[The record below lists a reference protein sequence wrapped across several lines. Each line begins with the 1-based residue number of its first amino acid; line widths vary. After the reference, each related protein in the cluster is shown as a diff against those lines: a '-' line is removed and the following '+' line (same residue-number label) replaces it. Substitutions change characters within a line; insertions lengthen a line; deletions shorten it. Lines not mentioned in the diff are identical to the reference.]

1 MVRATFAGF
10 STALS
15 AIQANQKRLDIT
27 GQNLANM
34 NTVGYTRQTLKTSS
48 VNYTHPVSHYANGSE
63 VVVGFGVHMDAVTQ
77 IRDPYLDIQYR
88 NQIQKSGYTDA
99 MQQSLDRLADIFD
112 ESEIMGI
119 RYAFDDIQAALTS
132 IHDLGKVNDP
142 IYEAEL
148 RSRMK
153 SLTNLLNDASRQ
165 IDEAEKNEYAR
176 LDGTNV
182 NELGAV
188 QNVNDILMQ
197 IGNLN
202 RQIKTNQIAGQ
213 PSLELMDERN
223 VLLDELA
230 SYIPIEVSYYKD
242 AAHQGFEYDGKG
254 NALFRKEWPDDLK
267 VEMLYKDETGAT
279 QRLTLVDGTE
289 GVGKDNYS
297 QLKIEA
303 KMVDPDDP
311 TKTKDYDGTQP
322 IIPDSVKI
330 TFTEAK
336 SVTDRNAAANPGT
349 RAKTVEISSANLA
362 GSGAGGTKT
371 YFEEDSGSIQ
381 ASLDM
386 LWQDGKTAGL
396 NKVKGYEYYRDQLD
410 NLAKAFA
417 GVMNKINIDGAN
429 YDATSGKNKKQ
440 FLLVDRNASDMTS
453 SDAWKNIT
461 AANIGIN
468 TEWINGN
475 VKLSTTSKP
484 DGNANDTVLNMLE
497 AMTAT
502 YPYKNIKLGA
512 INNTD
517 GIENLDYD
525 LKNNSFSDFMNY
537 TSTVLANET
546 AQNTRALKTNVT
558 VLNGIQESRDSISG
572 VSLDEEASNMMMYM
586 SAYGAA
592 SRLMT
597 TLDEA
602 LSILINN
609 TGVVGR

>member
-1 MVRATFAGF
+1 MIRATFAGF

-34 NTVGYTRQTLKTSS
+34 NTVGYTRQALQTSS
-48 VNYTHPVSHYANGSE
+48 VNYTHPVSHYSNGSE

-88 NQIQKSGYTDA
+88 NQIKKSGYTDS
-99 MQQSLDRLADIFD
+99 MQQSLDRLSDIFD
-112 ESEIMGI
+112 ESEVMGI

-153 SLTNLLNDASRQ
+153 ALTNLLNDASRQ
-165 IDEAEKNEYAR
+165 IDEAEKSEYSK
-176 LDGTNV
+176 LDGSNV
-182 NELGAV
+182 NELGAI

-230 SYIPIEVSYYKD
+230 SYIPIEISYYKD

-267 VEMLYKDETGAT
+267 VEMLYKDDTGAT
-279 QRLTLVDGTE
+279 QRLTLIDGTE
-289 GVGKDNYS
+289 GVKDENYS
-297 QLKIEA
+297 QLVIEA
-303 KMVDPDDP
+303 KDIAGNPYPSSENLDPS
-311 TKTKDYDGTQP
+311 
-322 IIPDSVKI
+322 SVKI

-336 SVTDRNAAANPGT
+336 SAADRAGT
-349 RAKTVEISSANLA
+349 APTTVEISSGNLE
-362 GSGAGGTKT
+362 GKT
-371 YFEEDSGSIQ
+371 AYFAEDSGSIQ

-386 LWQDGKTAGL
+386 LWQDGKTPGL
-396 NKVKGYEYYRDQLD
+396 NAVKGYDYYRDQLD
-410 NLAKAFA
+410 TLARGFA
-417 GVMNKINIDGAN
+417 EVMNKINIDGAN
-429 YDATSGKNKKQ
+429 DPATKDKQ
-440 FLLVDRNASDMTS
+440 FLLVDRTAADMTDPAAS
-453 SDAWKNIT
+453 QNIT

-475 VKLSTTSKP
+475 VKLSTTAKEN
-484 DGNANDTVLNMLE
+484 GNSNDTVVNMLE
-497 AMTAT
+497 AMSAT
-502 YPYKNIKLGA
+502 YPYTNILGA
-512 INNTD
+512 D
-517 GIENLDYD
+517 GKPIQFDCD

-537 TSTVLANET
+537 TSTILANDSSRN
-546 AQNTRALKTNVT
+546 ASALKTNIT
-558 VLNGIQESRDSISG
+558 VLNGIQASRDSISG

>member
-1 MVRATFAGF
+1 MIRATFAGF

-15 AIQANQKRLDIT
+15 ALQANQKRLDIT

-34 NTVGYTRQTLKTSS
+34 NTVGYTRQALQTSS

-88 NQIQKSGYTDA
+88 NQIKKSGYTDA
-99 MQQSLDRLADIFD
+99 MQKALDRLADVFD
-112 ESEIMGI
+112 ESEVMGI

-165 IDEAEKNEYAR
+165 IDEAEKSEYSK

-267 VEMLYKDETGAT
+267 VEMLYKDANGAT

-289 GVGKDNYS
+289 GVKNENYG

-303 KMVDPDDP
+303 TDINGNA
-311 TKTKDYDGTQP
+311 YDGTNP
-322 IIPDSVKI
+322 IDPNSVKI
-330 TFTEAK
+330 TFTEAE
-336 SVTDRNAAANPGT
+336 SVSKNSPAGT
-349 RAKTVEISSANLA
+349 PVETVVIDSDGLKNKTS
-362 GSGAGGTKT
+362 
-371 YFEEDSGSIQ
+371 YFAEDSGSIQ

-386 LWQDGKTAGL
+386 LWQDGKTTGL
-396 NKVKGYEYYRDQLD
+396 DQVKGYEYYRDQLD
-410 NLAKAFA
+410 ALAAGFA
-417 GVMNKINIDGAN
+417 EVMNKINIDGAN
-429 YDATSGKNKKQ
+429 DPNTKDQQ
-440 FLLVDRNASDMTS
+440 FLLVDRTAADMTDPAAS
-453 SDAWKNIT
+453 QGIT

-468 TEWINGN
+468 TEWVNGN
-475 VKLSTTSKP
+475 VKLSTTNKEF
-484 DGNANDTVLNMLE
+484 GNSNDTVANMLE

-502 YPYKNIKLGA
+502 YPYDNILGA
-512 INNTD
+512 D
-517 GIENLDYD
+517 GNPIKFDCD

-537 TSTVLANET
+537 TSTILANDS
-546 AQNTRALKTNVT
+546 AHNSQALKTNVT
-558 VLNGIQESRDSISG
+558 VLNGIQASRDSISG

>member
-34 NTVGYTRQTLKTSS
+34 NTVGYTRQTLQTSS

-297 QLKIEA
+297 QLEIEA

-322 IIPDSVKI
+322 LIPDSVKI

-349 RAKTVEISSANLA
+349 TAKTVEISSANLA
-362 GSGAGGTKT
+362 GTNANGTKA

-386 LWQDGKTAGL
+386 LWQDGETSGL
-396 NKVKGYEYYRDQLD
+396 NTVKGYEYYRNQLD
-410 NLAKAFA
+410 DLARIFA
-417 GVMNKINIDGAN
+417 DVMNTLNINGAN
-429 YDATSGKNKKQ
+429 DPLTKDKQ
-440 FLLVDRNASDMTS
+440 FLLVNKTTDGKD
-453 SDAWKNIT
+453 DIT

-468 TEWINGN
+468 TKWVSGE
-475 VKLSTTSKP
+475 VKLSTTSDP
-484 DGNANDTVLNMLE
+484 EGNANDTVINMLE

-502 YPYKNIKLGA
+502 YPY
-512 INNTD
+512 
-517 GIENLDYD
+517 GIGSLKDANGDNLFSDADKYD

-537 TSTVLANET
+537 TSTVLANDS
-546 AQNTRALKTNVT
+546 ARNIRALKTNVT

>member
-34 NTVGYTRQTLKTSS
+34 NTVGYTRQTLQTSS

-112 ESEIMGI
+112 ESEVMGI

-267 VEMLYKDETGAT
+267 VEMLYKGKDGAT

-289 GVGKDNYS
+289 GVKNENYGQLEITATDNGGNKYPVDTDD
-297 QLKIEA
+297 LK
-303 KMVDPDDP
+303 P
-311 TKTKDYDGTQP
+311 G
-322 IIPDSVKI
+322 SVTI

-336 SVTDRNAAANPGT
+336 SVSKAAGAAN
-349 RAKTVEISSANLA
+349 AKQVEISQAKLESRDA
-362 GSGAGGTKT
+362 

-386 LWQDGKTAGL
+386 LWQGGKNTTL
-396 NKVKGYEYYRDQLD
+396 QTVKGYEYYRNQLD
-410 NLAKAFA
+410 TLAEAFA
-417 GVMNKINIDGAN
+417 GVMNSLNIYGSTTNDQ
-429 YDATSGKNKKQ
+429 SQ
-440 FLLVDRNASDMTS
+440 FLLANRYDKTNSG
-453 SDAWKNIT
+453 IT
-461 AANIGIN
+461 ADSIGIN
-468 TEWINGN
+468 PEWVSGK
-475 VKLSTTSKP
+475 VHLSTTNK
-484 DGNANDTVLNMLE
+484 DEGNVNDTVLNMLE
-497 AMTAT
+497 AMSST
-502 YPYKNIKLGA
+502 YPYSNSKNPDFEAAL
-512 INNTD
+512 NNV
-517 GIENLDYD
+517 NYD

-537 TSTVLANET
+537 TSTVLANES

>member
-1 MVRATFAGF
+1 MIRATFAGF

-34 NTVGYTRQTLKTSS
+34 NTVGYTRQALQTSS

-88 NQIQKSGYTDA
+88 NQIKKSGYTDA
-99 MQQSLDRLADIFD
+99 MQKSLDRLADIFD
-112 ESEIMGI
+112 ESEIQGI
-119 RYAFDDIQAALTS
+119 QYAFDDIRSALTS

-148 RSRMK
+148 RSRIK

-165 IDEAEKNEYAR
+165 VDEAEKSEYSK

-267 VEMLYKDETGAT
+267 VEMLYKDDTGAT

-289 GVGKDNYS
+289 GVKDENYG

-303 KMVDPDDP
+303 FDKDGNPYPSEKDIDPS
-311 TKTKDYDGTQP
+311 T
-322 IIPDSVKI
+322 VKI
-330 TFTEAK
+330 TFTEAE
-336 SVTDRNAAANPGT
+336 SVSKNAGGGAT
-349 RAKTVEISSANLA
+349 VKEVEISQTGLEN
-362 GSGAGGTKT
+362 KT
-371 YFEEDSGSIQ
+371 SYFAEDSGSIQ

-396 NKVKGYEYYRDQLD
+396 NQVKGYEYYRDQLD
-410 NLAKAFA
+410 TLAKVFA
-417 GVMNKINIDGAN
+417 DVINTLNINGAN
-429 YDATSGKNKKQ
+429 DPATKNDQ
-440 FLLVDRNASDMTS
+440 FLLVDKTTNTKDG
-453 SDAWKNIT
+453 IT

-468 TEWINGN
+468 AKWVSGE
-475 VKLSTTSKP
+475 VKLSTTSDP
-484 DGNANDTVLNMLE
+484 EGNANDTVINMLE
-497 AMTAT
+497 AMGAT
-502 YPYKNIKLGA
+502 YPYGIGSLKDAAG
-512 INNTD
+512 NNLFAD
-517 GIENLDYD
+517 PAKYD
-525 LKNNSFSDFMNY
+525 LKGNTFSDFMNY
-537 TSTVLANET
+537 TSTVLANDS
-546 AQNTRALKTNVT
+546 ARNTQALKTNVT
-558 VLNGIQESRDSISG
+558 VLNGIQSSRDSISG